1 MFWRYSETRAGKRI
15 FAAHGSNDCNTQVLD
30 SRSEPTRVCGPCL
43 SFSLRKHYGNYGFAV
58 NLIITQQNHSS
69 KSQKMHIHRVTVR
82 NFRLLANV
90 EMVLE
95 DQTTLVVGRNN
106 SGKTSLFE
114 AIRRFLVDQSPKF
127 QIEDFSNASYDG
139 FCDALVAKNAGQ
151 EDDKVRALIP
161 CIELR
166 LVFRYDPEQP
176 DLGPLSDFI
185 VDLDPDCNEALVVAR
200 YELRDGAIES
210 LFADQPAGDLTDEGR
225 IAFFQVLRERV
236 PALFAASIWA
246 EAPNDPTNRK
256 QMNASALRS
265 LLKTGFVNA
274 QRGLDDDTS
283 RDTDVLAKI
292 LEGLFTAAKSPTAD
306 QGDQAVAEALQKAV
320 LDIQQMIEGGFKEE
334 LRKLMPTL
342 RTFGYPG
349 LDGSE
354 LETET
359 TLDVERLLSRHTK
372 VRYAGH
378 HGIMLPESYTGLGIR
393 NLIFILLQIF
403 SFYRTFR
410 AEPNAPGVHIVFIEE
425 PEAHLHPQMQEVFIR
440 QVSKIAQQLS
450 DQEGAPLPWPVQF
463 IVSTHSSHVANAAGF
478 EAIRYFLPTSAD
490 GVRQTAIKDLREGL
504 RETPNDHRRFLHQYL
519 TLTRCDLFFA
529 DKAILIEGTSE
540 RLLLPV
546 IIEKLE
552 ETEPDAP
559 KLSSQYMTTMEVGGA
574 YAHMF
579 FDLLDFLEL
588 RTLIITDLDSVVA
601 PSGNA
606 CPVHKGKATSNAC
619 LNTWFG
625 DDNCSPAALL
635 AKDGASKLKGLKR
648 IAFQRPEAEG
658 RPCGRTFEDAFM
670 LANPVMFGIEGAT
683 PEEQAQCAWDKL
695 DQIKKSQFALKY
707 AIDETGWTAPGY
719 ILDGLRWLAVGGIHD
734 ADPAMLQMAA
744 TTVPEAAAADDG

>member
-1 MFWRYSETRAGKRI
+1 
-15 FAAHGSNDCNTQVLD
+15 
-30 SRSEPTRVCGPCL
+30 
-43 SFSLRKHYGNYGFAV
+43 
-58 NLIITQQNHSS
+58 
-69 KSQKMHIHRVTVR
+69 MHIHKVTVR
-82 NFRLLANV
+82 NFRLLADV
-90 EMVLE
+90 ELVLE
-95 DQTTLVVGRNN
+95 EQATLIVGRNN
-106 SGKTSLFE
+106 SGKTSLSE
-114 AIRRFLVDQSPKF
+114 VIRRFLVDQNPKF

-139 FCDALVAKNAGQ
+139 FCDALTAKNEGQ
-151 EDDKVRALIP
+151 ADDKIRALIP
-161 CIELR
+161 SIELR
-166 LVFRYDPEQP
+166 LLFRYDPEQP
-176 DLGPLSDFI
+176 DLGPLSDFVI
-185 VDLDPDCNEALVVAR
+185 DLDPDCNEALVVAR
-200 YELRDGAIES
+200 YELREGGIEA
-210 LFADQPAGDLTDEGR
+210 LFADQPAGELTNEDR
-225 IAFFQVLRERV
+225 RAFFQVLRERI

-246 EAPNDPTNRK
+246 EDPNDATNRK
-256 QMNASALRS
+256 QMTVSALRS

-306 QGDQAVAEALQKAV
+306 QADQAIAQALQEAV
-320 LDIQQMIEGGFKEE
+320 RDIQQTIEGGFKDE

-378 HGIMLPESYTGLGIR
+378 YGILLPESYTGLGIR
-393 NLIFILLQIF
+393 NLIFILLRIV
-403 SFYRTFR
+403 SFYRAFR
-410 AEPNAPGVHIVFIEE
+410 AEATAPGVHLMFIEE

-440 QVSKIAQQLS
+440 HVSRIAQQLS
-450 DQEGAPLPWPVQF
+450 DQEDAPLPWPVQF

-478 EAIRYFLPTSAD
+478 EAIRYFLPTTTG
-490 GVRQTAIKDLREGL
+490 GVRQTEIKDLREGL
-504 RETPNDHRRFLHQYL
+504 RQTPEDHRRFLHQYL

-540 RLLLPV
+540 RLLMPV

-552 ETEPDAP
+552 KAEPGAP

-574 YAHMF
+574 YAHIF

-588 RTLIITDLDSVVA
+588 RTLIITDIDSVVA
-601 PSGNA
+601 PGGAA
-606 CPVHKGKATSNAC
+606 CPVHEGTATSNAC
-619 LNTWFG
+619 LNTWFEGG
-625 DDNCSPAALL
+625 DCSPEALL
-635 AKDGASKLKGLKR
+635 AKDDTAKVNELRR
-648 IAFQRPEAEG
+648 IAFQRPEAG
-658 RPCGRTFEDAFM
+658 GGPCGRTFEDAFM
-670 LANPVMFGIEGAT
+670 LANPAMFGIEGTT

-695 DQIKKSQFALKY
+695 DKIKKSQFALKH

-719 ILDGLRWLAVGGIHD
+719 ILDGLRWLAAGDIPNAD
-734 ADPAMLQMAA
+734 AAIIQAA
-744 TTVPEAAAADDG
+744 AVDAPEAEGGQDD